1 MGLSLSRKVGEKIY
15 IGTDTDQ
22 VELEIIRV
30 KGGKVIICIEA
41 PHDVRIRRGE
51 VKQRD
56 EAQNKA
62 AIR

>member
-15 IGTDTDQ
+15 IGTATEQ

-30 KGGKVIICIEA
+30 RGGKVIICIEA

-56 EAQNKA
+56 EA
-62 AIR
+62 RSDE

>member
-1 MGLSLSRKVGEKIY
+1 MGLSLSRKVGDKIY
-15 IGTDTDQ
+15 IGTD

-41 PHDVRIRRGE
+41 PDDTRILRGE
-51 VKQRD
+51 VKERD
-56 EAQNKA
+56 DEQNKT

>member
-1 MGLSLSRKVGEKIY
+1 MGLSLSRKVGDKIY

-41 PHDVRIRRGE
+41 PEDVRIRRGE
-51 VKQRD
+51 VKERD
-56 EAQNKA
+56 DAHGKA
-62 AIR
+62 

>member
-1 MGLSLSRKVGEKIY
+1 MGLSLSRKVGDKIY
-15 IGTDTDQ
+15 IGTATEQ

-41 PHDVRIRRGE
+41 PDDTRILRGE
-51 VKQRD
+51 VKERD
-56 EAQNKA
+56 DEQNKT

>member
-1 MGLSLSRKVGEKIY
+1 MGLSLTRRVGDKIH
-15 IGTDTDQ
+15 IGTDI
-22 VELEIIRV
+22 ELEIITV

-41 PHDVRIRRGE
+41 PEDTRILRGE